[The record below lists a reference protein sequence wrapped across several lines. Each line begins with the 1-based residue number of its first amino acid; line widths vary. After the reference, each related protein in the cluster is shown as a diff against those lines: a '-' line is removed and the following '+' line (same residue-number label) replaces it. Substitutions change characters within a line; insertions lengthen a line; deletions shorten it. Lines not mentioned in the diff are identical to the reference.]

1 MPNAPLAPI
10 DWPSAVRLIESKY
23 PPIDLFEDLADPE
36 DWELLAAAEAKTNPR
51 IAETIGNLDLVPVER
66 RVSGPGAS
74 YVMAP
79 FTHCSPD
86 RPGRFHDGHF
96 GAYYAAKT
104 FETAVAEVTHHQA
117 QRLLDTRDE
126 PGWISDMRELV
137 GAVKAK
143 LVDIRVDGFD
153 ALLMPDDYAPSQAFA
168 RQQRDAGKD
177 GVVYPSVRN
186 PGGECIAAFW
196 PDVVEKPVQGR
207 HFRYHWDG
215 ARVDMIHELTL
226 DGSGQVFRLKV

>member
-1 MPNAPLAPI
+1 MPDAPLTPV
-10 DWPSAVRLIESKY
+10 DWPTAVRLIESKY

-66 RVSGPGAS
+66 RVAGPGAS

-86 RPGRFHDGHF
+86 KPGRFHDGSF
-96 GAYYAAKT
+96 GAYYAAKE
-104 FETAVAEVTHHQA
+104 FETAVAEVTYHQA
-117 QRLLDTRDE
+117 QRLADSRDE

-137 GAVKAK
+137 GAVQAD
-143 LVDIRVDGFD
+143 LVDIRGGGFES
-153 ALLMPDDYAPSQAFA
+153 LLAPDDYVPSQDFA
-168 RQQRDAGKD
+168 RKRRDASAYGI
-177 GVVYPSVRN
+177 VYPSVRD

-196 PDVVEKPVQGR
+196 PDVVALPVQGR

-215 ARVDMIHELTL
+215 TRIDMIHELRL
-226 DGSGQVFRLKV
+226 DGKGPIFRLEA

>member
-1 MPNAPLAPI
+1 MRDAPLSAI

-36 DWELLAAAEAKTNPR
+36 DWELLAAAEARTNPR

-86 RPGRFHDGHF
+86 RPGRFHDGSF
-96 GAYYAAKT
+96 GVYYAART

-117 QRLLDTRDE
+117 RRLADTRDA

-137 GAVKAK
+137 GRVQAA
-143 LVDIRVDGFD
+143 LADIRGKGFD
-153 ALLMPDDYAPSQAFA
+153 PLLAPDDYAPSQAFA
-168 RQQRDAGKD
+168 RQQRAAG
-177 GVVYPSVRN
+177 GNGIVYPSVRN
-186 PGGECIAAFW
+186 PGGVCIAAFW
-196 PDVVEKPVQGR
+196 PDVVARPKQGR

-215 ARVDMIHELTL
+215 SRIDMIHELRL
-226 DGSGQVFRLKV
+226 DGKGAIFRLES

>member
-1 MPNAPLAPI
+1 MPDAPLSRV
-10 DWPSAVRLIESKY
+10 DWPATVRLIESKY

-51 IAETIGNLDLVPVER
+51 IAETIGKLDLVPAER
-66 RVSGPGAS
+66 RVAGPGAS

-96 GAYYAAKT
+96 GAYYAARD

-117 QRLLDTRDE
+117 QRLLDTRDA

-137 GAVKAK
+137 GAVEAEF
-143 LVDIRVDGFD
+143 VDIRTGGFD
-153 ALLMPDDYAPSQAFA
+153 ALLAPGDYAPSQNFA
-168 RQQRDAGKD
+168 RRQRAAGRD
-177 GVVYPSVRN
+177 GIVYPSVRN

-196 PDVVEKPVQGR
+196 PDVIARPMQRR
-207 HFRYHWDG
+207 HFRYHWNG
-215 ARVDMIHELTL
+215 ERIDMIHELVL
-226 DGSGQVFRLKV
+226 DGSGRIFRLED